1 MPHRI
6 VPATEDLLR
15 AMAPRLRAADRRE
28 VETLGFTPERGLLDS
43 YRRST
48 WARVALT
55 PSGQPIAAWGI
66 GLISALGGI
75 GGPWMLS
82 TPLIERDRRAFL
94 RESRRQLAEMRG
106 LCPVLRGLVDARY
119 RGAVRWLGWL
129 GFSFGAP
136 IMIGGAPFLP
146 FEMR

>member
-15 AMAPRLRAADRRE
+15 AMAPRLRPLDRRE

-55 PSGQPIAAWGI
+55 PSGRPLAAWGL

-94 RESRRQLAEMRG
+94 RESRRQVAEMRQ
-106 LCPVLRGLVDARY
+106 LCPILRGLVDARY

-136 IMIGGAPFLP
+136 IEIGGAPFLP